1 MLIIT
6 QHTIGIYTECPPLHR
21 VTTNTT
27 SNHFCRNRKIKSG
40 AVPFNEHI
48 AYVSMAPLFH
58 P

>member
-48 AYVSMAPLFH
+48 AYCGITPGT
-58 P
+58 